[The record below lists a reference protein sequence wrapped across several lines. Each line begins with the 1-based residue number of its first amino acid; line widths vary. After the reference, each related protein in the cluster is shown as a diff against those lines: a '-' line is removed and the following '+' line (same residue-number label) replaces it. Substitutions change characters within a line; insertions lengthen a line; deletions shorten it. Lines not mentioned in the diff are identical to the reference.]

1 VASTSSPRILTV
13 LGNEARISLRV
24 YPNASKS
31 EVLDFTEGILRVR
44 IAAPPVRGKANR
56 ELLSLLSQLLGVRQS
71 SLAIIKGHTSR
82 SKLVA
87 VSGLS
92 REEALGRLLSQD

>member
-1 VASTSSPRILTV
+1 
-13 LGNEARISLRV
+13 LGSEARISLKV
-24 YPNASKS
+24 YPNAPKN
-31 EVLDFTEGILRVR
+31 EVLDSTEGVLRVR

-56 ELLSLLSQLLGVRQS
+56 ELLSFLSQLLGVRQS

-82 SKLVA
+82 SKVVA

-92 REEALGRLLSQD
+92 HEEALGRLLYQD